1 MCKIWHREH
10 DLNYVIMRPSAVYGT
25 RDTITRVISKLL
37 KSVLTTGKMNVQG
50 PDNKLDFSYVEDVAE
65 YFTLATTNEVIN
77 ETFNCTRGN
86 GRKIIEA
93 AEIIK
98 SKLGTGEIT
107 TTPHDPFYPS
117 RDTLNSDKAKTMLN
131 FNPSVDIEEGIPKY
145 INWFLGQPF
154 YFENLDINKQFPLG
168 MKI

>member
-1 MCKIWHREH
+1 MKNVFLRFLFIYAVEIEKKSKI
-10 DLNYVIMRPSAVYGT
+10 G
-25 RDTITRVISKLL
+25 
-37 KSVLTTGKMNVQG
+37 
-50 PDNKLDFSYVEDVAE
+50 
-65 YFTLATTNEVIN
+65 
-77 ETFNCTRGN
+77 
-86 GRKIIEA
+86 
-93 AEIIK
+93 EIIK